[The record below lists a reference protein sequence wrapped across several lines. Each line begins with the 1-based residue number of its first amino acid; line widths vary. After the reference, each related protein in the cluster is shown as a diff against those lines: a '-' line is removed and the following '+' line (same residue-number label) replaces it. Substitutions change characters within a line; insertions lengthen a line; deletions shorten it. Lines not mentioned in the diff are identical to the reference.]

1 MTVFLTTGLYIE
13 KSDVG
18 KTIGRYLADAYKKTT
33 GKSRKINGLQ
43 MGYESRCCVPTAFD
57 VMLGSQIGIGAY
69 RALIE
74 EKLNGVMVSV
84 GGQFDMSFVPFES
97 LVDPVTLVT
106 KVRFIDRQSD
116 FHRLARLL
124 EQKTD

>member
-1 MTVFLTTGLYIE
+1 
-13 KSDVG
+13 
-18 KTIGRYLADAYKKTT
+18 LADAYKART

-57 VMLGSQIGIGAY
+57 VMLGSQIGVGGY

-84 GGQFDMSFVPFES
+84 GGQFEVSFVPFDT
-97 LVDPVTLVT
+97 LVDPKTLVT
-106 KVRFIDRQSD
+106 KVRFIDTSSD

-124 EQKTD
+124 EQSH

>member
-1 MTVFLTTGLYIE
+1 
-13 KSDVG
+13 
-18 KTIGRYLADAYKKTT
+18 
-33 GKSRKINGLQ
+33 

-84 GGQFDMSFVPFES
+84 GGQFDMSFVPFET